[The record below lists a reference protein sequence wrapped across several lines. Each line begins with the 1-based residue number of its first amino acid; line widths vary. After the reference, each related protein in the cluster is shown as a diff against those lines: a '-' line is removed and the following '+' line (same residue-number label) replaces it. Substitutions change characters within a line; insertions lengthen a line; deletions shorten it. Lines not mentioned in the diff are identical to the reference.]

1 MKDAHIEDTIAAV
14 ATARGEG
21 GIGIIRLSGRDSLK
35 TALRL
40 FQPKKKTSAIKSH
53 RLYYGDLVDPADGR
67 QLDEALLSY
76 MKAPNSFTREDV
88 VEINTHGGSVILQK
102 IMELILRE
110 GVREAHPGE
119 FTKRAYL
126 SGRVDLSQAEA
137 VIDLIRAKTEESLKL
152 ANRQLKGGLKDVLV
166 NVREDLVYVLA
177 MIEAYIDFPEEDIEI
192 QSLKDIRKRL
202 DISVSSLNRL
212 VSSYEEGRVYREG
225 IHVVIAGR
233 PNVGKS
239 SLLNAL
245 LKEKR
250 AIVTALPGTTRD
262 IIEEVININGVPV
275 SLIDTAGIRDTDDI
289 IEGEGIRRTRERL
302 KDSDL
307 VLYMVD
313 DSGLHNSDLEA
324 IRAADKKTLL
334 VVNKAD
340 LMKKQDIDKITDMA
354 DSLPFVSISAE
365 KESGLEGLKGAI
377 YEKVVDPRR
386 SAGSDIV
393 LSRKRHKVALE
404 KAAGFIKKAMKG
416 VDGGDYEFIAIDI
429 RETLSQIAD
438 VAGETT
444 PEDVLDKIFSEFCI
458 GK

>member
-1 MKDAHIEDTIAAV
+1 MKAAHTEDTIAAV

-21 GIGIIRLSGRDSLK
+21 GIGIIRLSGKDSLK
-35 TALRL
+35 TALKL
-40 FQPKKKTSAIKSH
+40 FQPKKKTNTIKSH
-53 RLYYGDLVDPADGR
+53 RLYYGDLVDPSDKR
-67 QLDEALLSY
+67 QIDEVLFSY

-88 VEINTHGGSVILQK
+88 VEINSHGGSVILQK

-110 GVREAHPGE
+110 GPREAEPGE

-126 SGRVDLSQAEA
+126 NGRIDLSQAEA
-137 VIDLIRAKTEESLKL
+137 VIDLIRAKTEESLNL
-152 ANRQLKGGLKDVLV
+152 ANRQLKGGLRDILV
-166 NVREDLVYVLA
+166 NIREDLVYVLA

-192 QSLKDIRKRL
+192 KSLA
-202 DISVSSLNRL
+202 DISGRLERSFSSLSNL
-212 VSSYEEGRVYREG
+212 VSTYEEGRVYREG

-239 SLLNAL
+239 SLLNSI

-275 SLIDTAGIRDTDDI
+275 KLIDTAGIRETEDI

-302 KDSDL
+302 IDSDL

-313 DSGLHNSDLEA
+313 DSGLHDCDLEV
-324 IRAADKKTLL
+324 ILSMDKKIILI
-334 VVNKAD
+334 VNKED
-340 LMKKQDIDKITDMA
+340 LMKREAIDKIATKA
-354 DSLPFVSISAE
+354 EGLSFVSISAE
-365 KESGLEGLKGAI
+365 KDSGLERLKEAI
-377 YEKVVDPRR
+377 YEKAVDHQRE
-386 SAGSDIV
+386 AGSDIV

-404 KAAGFIKKAMKG
+404 QAAVYIEKAITG
-416 VDGGDYEFIAIDI
+416 VGGADYEFIAIDI
-429 RETLSQIAD
+429 QGALNEIGD

-444 PEDVLDKIFSEFCI
+444 SEDVLDKIFAEFCI